1 MTENKENPKCERCG
15 EVPTKVYNPST
26 PGFPTKRI
34 SLCDKCAAKDDK
46 AILVA
51 GLASTPDVSET
62 VPDIAPAVPG
72 DDNVVETKEFGP
84 KPAEPNVAPPEPKVP
99 TPETHKDLGPVPPDV
114 LKQKLAQQEK
124 DHDTLVGQRQQLQD
138 KLAQINSVIM
148 VKRGAI
154 AQLRDLLGN
163 AKS

>member
-15 EVPTKVYNPST
+15 GVPTKVYNPNT
-26 PGFPTKRI
+26 PGFPAKRI
-34 SLCDKCAAKDDK
+34 NLCDECAAKDDK

-51 GLASTPDVSET
+51 GLDVAAKEAGN
-62 VPDIAPAVPG
+62 VPVIAPAVPD

-84 KPAEPNVAPPEPKVP
+84 KVAELDVAPPDAKEPEAP
-99 TPETHKDLGPVPPDV
+99 KDLGPVPPEII
-114 LKQKLAQQEK
+114 KQKLTAQEK
-124 DHDTLVGQRQQLQD
+124 DHDALVGQRQQLQD

-163 AKS
+163 AKR